1 MEVKE
6 PTNFQSVNI
15 NCSCFN
21 LRKASRVITQF
32 YDHCLAPAGI
42 RITQFSLLI
51 SMAAEPTQTLTQLAH
66 NLVMDRT
73 TLTRNLKPLER
84 TGLIRSIEAKDRR
97 SKAYALTEQGATV
110 LNVAMPLW
118 QNAQKKIMVVL
129 GDERFKFILKELNVL
144 TNMMTVT

>member
-6 PTNFQSVNI
+6 PTNFQSVNP

-51 SMAAEPTQTLTQLAH
+51 SMAAEPTQTLTQLAN

-84 TGLIRSIEAKDRR
+84 TGLIHSIEAKDRR
-97 SKAYALTEQGATV
+97 SKAYTLTDQGMQV
-110 LNVAMPLW
+110 LKAAMPLW
-118 QNAQKKIMVVL
+118 QNAQKKITVVL
-129 GDERFKFILKELNVL
+129 GDERFRFILKELNVL

>member
-6 PTNFQSVNI
+6 PTNFQTI
-15 NCSCFN
+15 NLDCSCFN
-21 LRKASRVITQF
+21 LRKASRVITQY

-51 SMAAEPTQTLTQLAH
+51 SMAAEPTQTLTQLAN

-97 SKAYALTEQGATV
+97 SKAYALTEQGAAI
-110 LNVAMPLW
+110 LQRALPLW
-118 QNAQKKIMVVL
+118 QSAQKKVTTVL

-144 TNMMTVT
+144 TNMMTVA

>member
-6 PTNFQSVNI
+6 PTNFQSINV

-42 RITQFSLLI
+42 RITQFNLLV
-51 SMAAEPTQTLTQLAH
+51 SMAAEPTQTLTQLAS

-84 TGLIRSIEAKDRR
+84 TGLIHSIDAKDRR
-97 SKAYALTEQGATV
+97 SKAYALTEKGQAV
-110 LNVAMPLW
+110 LEKGLPLW
-118 QNAQKKIMVVL
+118 QSAQKKIKVIL
-129 GDERFKFILKELNVL
+129 GEERFQFILKELNVL
-144 TNMMTVT
+144 TSMMTVT